1 MNKTITHYKKT
12 NTWLKND
19 YHGKRTISK
28 DEATAH
34 GIFGGQKTVG
44 CVNPLTVFFAKK
56 FEKEG

>member
-12 NTWLKND
+12 NTRLKND

-34 GIFGGQKTVG
+34 GLFGGRKTAGFVK
-44 CVNPLTVFFAKK
+44 PLVAFSVK
-56 FEKEG
+56 